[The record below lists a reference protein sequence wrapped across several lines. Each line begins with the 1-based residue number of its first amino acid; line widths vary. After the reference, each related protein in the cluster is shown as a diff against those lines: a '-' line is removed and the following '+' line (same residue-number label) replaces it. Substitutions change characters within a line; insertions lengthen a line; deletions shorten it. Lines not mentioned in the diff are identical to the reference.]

1 MPPNRWC
8 QIEGIDNHH
17 RKSVVSHNLVHH
29 AGYSTLLF
37 RLIPIFRKNTLGLPL
52 SSTSRE
58 DFKLDEYGRRIS
70 STLRRGTY
78 LTHNY

>member
-37 RLIPIFRKNTLGLPL
+37 RLIPIFRKNTLGLPFHQPPERTL
-52 SSTSRE
+52 SSTNMAEGYHQLSE
-58 DFKLDEYGRRIS
+58 EEHI
-70 STLRRGTY
+70 
-78 LTHNY
+78 